1 VNNSLARV
9 TNEIKACWTGLN
21 SETTT
26 RVRDLLVELTKTTE
40 KEEWLDQIVKQ
51 KPAAQVL
58 YSDQRHGFILLA
70 HSEKYGTYRVPHD
83 HGAGWVFYAVQ
94 SGEMEMNTYK
104 KVTTAKGRTHLVA
117 RGKENMKPGD
127 CRVFLPGDIHD
138 TLCVSENFIQYR
150 LTSSDFK
157 EEIKSGRM
165 TRYLY
170 EKTP

>member
-1 VNNSLARV
+1 
-9 TNEIKACWTGLN
+9 
-21 SETTT
+21 
-26 RVRDLLVELTKTTE
+26 
-40 KEEWLDQIVKQ
+40 
-51 KPAAQVL
+51 
-58 YSDQRHGFILLA
+58 
-70 HSEKYGTYRVPHD
+70 
-83 HGAGWVFYAVQ
+83 
-94 SGEMEMNTYK
+94 
-104 KVTTAKGRTHLVA
+104 
-117 RGKENMKPGD
+117 MKPGD